1 LLRKEKSSEFIL
13 IFLSGAEGNKYLCIV
28 VKFKEK
34 DAFVIT
40 AYFTD
45 SIKKGEAIWRK

>member
-1 LLRKEKSSEFIL
+1 MNQGSITN
-13 IFLSGAEGNKYLCIV
+13 IIQVFLFGDKYLCIV
-28 VKFKEK
+28 VKFKQQ

-45 SIKKGEAIWRK
+45 SEA